1 MRLLRTL
8 LPGDLSAHL
17 LRFIPARFSWFIP
30 AFFLGLLPAFLVRN
44 FLALTVNLFCT
55 FLNIVAVFNRNLLA
69 MFAMMNGLAF
79 FLLTLFK
86 QLMDFLSKVTLLPI
100 STCRI
105 LFSLFGL
112 GHNIQ

>member
-8 LPGDLSAHL
+8 LPGDLSA
-17 LRFIPARFSWFIP
+17 
-30 AFFLGLLPAFLVRN
+30 FFLGNINAGFMRNLPAFLVRLLPTFLVRN
-44 FLALTVNLFCT
+44 FLALTVYLFCT